1 MITPAYSPTAT
12 ERVLPRL
19 ALDFTTGVL
28 DPRVTVARALN
39 TATRVNSSGLVEGV
53 NADLPRFDY
62 DPVTLAPKGLLIEE
76 ARTNILL
83 RSTEFNNASWVKSN
97 STITADAI
105 TSPDGSANADKLI
118 PTAAATDGRVI
129 QAIVG
134 SAGTT
139 YTLSVYSKQ
148 AEFTNCRLYADDG
161 SSNLAS
167 VSYNLATGAI
177 VTAATVNGT
186 WTSPSSTITS
196 VGNGWWRLTLTW
208 TATGAAPTRAIYWC
222 RDTGNGTSGIYIWG
236 AQLEAGAFATSYI
249 PTTTTSLTRNADQVS
264 MTGTNLT
271 SWLDAT
277 QGTLLSEHMV
287 SQFNPANTIF
297 AYSLGSSAGVE
308 VYTGIQTTGVNQFTV
323 QNTTNQANFAGF
335 AAGVVNVPQ
344 KVCGY
349 FKENNFAAS
358 ANGSPASTD
367 TLGTVPSI
375 NKLIFGARND
385 GARVLNG
392 WARKFAYWPFTLTTA
407 EVTAFSKQ

>member
-1 MITPAYSPTAT
+1 MIIPTYAPTAT

-19 ALDFTTGVL
+19 ALDFTTSAL
-28 DPRVTVARALN
+28 DPRVTVTRALD
-39 TATRVNSSGLVEGV
+39 TATRINSNGFVEIV
-53 NADLPRFDY
+53 NANLPRFDY
-62 DPVTLAPKGLLIEE
+62 DPTTLACRGLLIEE
-76 ARTNILL
+76 SRANLLAYSNTFNDPIWTTNKSGGGALPIV
-83 RSTEFNNASWVKSN
+83 TAASG
-97 STITADAI
+97 
-105 TSPDGSANADKLI
+105 TSPDGTNNAY
-118 PTAAATDGRVI
+118 RV
-129 QAIVG
+129 QFNAG
-134 SAGTT
+134 GTT
-139 YTLSVYSKQ
+139 S
-148 AEFTNCRLYADDG
+148 ADFSLIQQIVTGLANPHTGTRSLWMKSYDG
-161 SSNLAS
+161 STYQVALRSLGALTYTVFS
-167 VSYNLATGAI
+167 VGPIWTR
-177 VTAATVNGT
+177 VTHTDT
-186 WTSPSSTITS
+186 SSTANDGIQLIVRGT
-196 VGNGWWRLTLTW
+196 
-208 TATGAAPTRAIYWC
+208 Y
-222 RDTGNGTSGIYIWG
+222 GTSTTADILVYG
-236 AQLEAGAFATSYI
+236 AQFEIGAFATSYI
-249 PTTTTSLTRNADQVS
+249 PTTTTSLTRNADVVS

-287 SQFNPANTIF
+287 PQFNPANTIF

>member
-19 ALDFTTGVL
+19 ALDFTTALL
-28 DPRVTVARALN
+28 DSRVTVTRALN
-39 TATRVNSSGLVEGV
+39 TATRINSSGYIENV

-62 DPVTLAPKGLLIEE
+62 DPATLACKGLLIEE
-76 ARTNILL
+76 TRANLL
-83 RSTEFNNASWVKSN
+83 TYSQQANNGIWTKVNASVTPDTVNGPDGLLSAD
-97 STITADAI
+97 TITAAAGTSAKAI
-105 TSPDGSANADKLI
+105 TQAGGSSGVQQTYTAYIKAGTHNFIQLWHG
-118 PTAAATDGRVI
+118 AAASI
-129 QAIVG
+129 
-134 SAGTT
+134 
-139 YTLSVYSKQ
+139 
-148 AEFTNCRLYADDG
+148 YA
-161 SSNLAS
+161 NFN
-167 VSYNLATGAI
+167 VATGAI
-177 VTAATVNGT
+177 GTVGANATAAVSGPVNGFYRIAIT
-186 WTSPSSTITS
+186 CTPGSANQFRIAFITS
-196 VGNGWWRLTLTW
+196 LTSAYAESWNAL
-208 TATGAAPTRAIYWC
+208 
-222 RDTGNGTSGIYIWG
+222 GTETVYFGG

-249 PTTTTSLTRNADQVS
+249 PTTTTSLTRNADVVS

-287 SQFNPANTIF
+287 PQFNPANTIL

-308 VYTGIQTTGVNQFTV
+308 VYAGIQTTGVNQFTV